1 MIASRKHSSPARWK
15 AHSFARWLVLCV
27 FLAAATN
34 GSALEKLHAPTNTSE
49 LAAGERKAAEIPP
62 PTRFYRD
69 KRHGCYKMSAITYL
83 SEQIVVQSE

>member
-1 MIASRKHSSPARWK
+1 MIASLKNSSPARLK
-15 AHSFARWLVLCV
+15 AHSFAQWLVLCV

-34 GSALEKLHAPTNTSE
+34 GSALNKLPAPTSISE
-49 LAAGERKAAEIPP
+49 LAAGERKAAERPP
-62 PTRFYRD
+62 PTRLYQD